1 MTTFDRLTARV
12 RALPPL
18 AADLLA
24 VAVVGLFTVSDL
36 AVNDPGYRQ
45 ADALSW
51 ALLLVTA
58 CTTALALAAPLLLR
72 RRDA

>member
-1 MTTFDRLTARV
+1 MTAFDRLTARV

-18 AADLLA
+18 AAALL
-24 VAVVGLFTVSDL
+24 VVVGLFTATDL

-51 ALLLVTA
+51 A
-58 CTTALALAAPLLLR
+58 CSRSRSRRWPCAAAGPFR
-72 RRDA
+72 WCA